1 MNHVSAGL
9 VKNIN
14 DVVEP
19 YKRINIQEISN
30 VAIKAV
36 RIIFFFDLKI

>member
-14 DVVEP
+14 DVVEH
-19 YKRINIQEISN
+19 YKRINIEEISN
-30 VAIKAV
+30 AAIKVA
-36 RIIFFFDLKI
+36 RIIVFFDLKI

>member
-36 RIIFFFDLKI
+36 RIIVFFDLKI

>member
-1 MNHVSAGL
+1 MGL

-19 YKRINIQEISN
+19 YKKINNEEISN
-30 VAIKAV
+30 VAIKAA
-36 RIIFFFDLKI
+36 RIIVFFDLKI